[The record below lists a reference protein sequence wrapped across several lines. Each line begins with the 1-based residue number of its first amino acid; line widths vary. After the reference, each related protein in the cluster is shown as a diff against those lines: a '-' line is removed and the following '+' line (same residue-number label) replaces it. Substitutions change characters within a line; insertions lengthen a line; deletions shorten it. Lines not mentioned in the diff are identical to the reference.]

1 VGHLGVGGRQRWPV
15 PSSSLPL
22 PACLGLDWIA
32 PASGNCARIR
42 YVAPIC
48 FEFVAV
54 SSDGL
59 RLHGLRLPWP
69 PPAWPPLAVAAPIT
83 HLVSVEVIKGLVPTV
98 RMWTFVAVV
107 WIETV
112 INVGRGS
119 RGALEPRADSH
130 EHGRR

>member
-1 VGHLGVGGRQRWPV
+1 MPIPHDVEKGQKIALEFLSRHVRRRDNGVGHLGVGGRQRWPV

-59 RLHGLRLPWP
+59 RLHGLRLR
-69 PPAWPPLAVAAPIT
+69 
-83 HLVSVEVIKGLVPTV
+83 GLRLRGP
-98 RMWTFVAVV
+98 RLRGRAHHASRF
-107 WIETV
+107 
-112 INVGRGS
+112 RGS
-119 RGALEPRADSH
+119 D
-130 EHGRR
+130 